1 MPLYVIRP
9 PDPPQGQDWQ
19 SAVPGQYLYDITG
32 ITATL
37 NKPAD
42 APTVAVDSSG
52 NGNDG
57 TYTGTL
63 GTNPFVSGLVTGNR
77 AVRMGGPFPPDLV
90 EGVAVPSSV
99 IPANSD
105 FSIVMLWE
113 NTAATPRIFYPVD
126 ALAASGASELFLQ
139 IADSPGNVMTLSDA
153 ASWTWQSDVDAI
165 PNDNLPHLIGVTLE
179 SNVVVFYV
187 DGNPLAYSFIAGTP
201 VTVAYSD
208 LAINHAGTSSRAGS
222 GTADEWACWTRAL
235 SIGEIA
241 GLNSARSDFATY
253 SAAVLALGPDVYYHL
268 DDGSPVGGR
277 QVVFDVTDGSYLVEE
292 IPTGFAVT
300 TADGPFLYSWQPKL
314 ASSSQTHAGA
324 STTVAIPRLILPAG
338 YTVGTRTLDLLPTD
352 QWSDIAIW
360 WDSSIMDTLNNPYE
374 YPPGWHITFPDDPIL
389 PIPPG
394 IR

>member
-37 NKPAD
+37 NKPAG

-57 TYTGTL
+57 TYTQVL
-63 GTNPFVSGLVTGNR
+63 GANPFVPGLVTGNR
-77 AVRMGGPFPPDLV
+77 AVTMGGSPTPGTVDGVRVPHTLIPPL
-90 EGVAVPSSV
+90 
-99 IPANSD
+99 SD
-105 FSIVMLWE
+105 FSVVMLWE
-113 NTAATPRIFYPVD
+113 NFEPFPVLFYP
-126 ALAASGASELFLQ
+126 LNGIGNGGPGISFQ
-139 IADSPGNVMTLSDA
+139 ITDSPGVPLTLTNA
-153 ASWTWQSDVDAI
+153 ASWTWQSDPDSI

-179 SNVVVFYV
+179 AGIVRFYV
-187 DGNPLAYSFIAGTP
+187 DGNLLGYSSIAGTP
-201 VTVAYSD
+201 FTSD
-208 LAINHAGTSSRAGS
+208 YDTLGINAGDGGSSAGS

-235 SIGEIA
+235 DAFEMGA
-241 GLNSARSDFATY
+241 LNNARADFATY
-253 SAAVLALGPDVYYHL
+253 SAEVLSLSPDVYYHL

-338 YTVGTRTLDLLPTD
+338 YTVGTNTLDLLPTD